1 MEDLP
6 LKGNHLENMEN
17 SPEISNS
24 GDSSSNKSQPNTS
37 QNNLFERISLGLFIL
52 IGGLAYLLNF
62 PTGTLFT
69 VAGILM
75 LIICLRQIIS
85 KSLSLDWLILLIGFL
100 CLSKGISTLFNY
112 DISFI
117 PLLFCLLGIY
127 VISIAWQDRNA

>member
-24 GDSSSNKSQPNTS
+24 GDSSRNKSQPNTS
-37 QNNLFERISLGLFIL
+37 QNNLFERISLGIFIL
-52 IGGLAYLLNF
+52 IGGLAYLFNF
-62 PTGTLFT
+62 PAGTLFC

-75 LIICLRQIIS
+75 LTICLRQIIS
-85 KSLSLDWLILLIGFL
+85 ESLSLDWLTLLIGFL
-100 CLSKGISTLFNY
+100 CLSKGISTLFSY

-127 VISIAWQDRNA
+127 VISLAWQDRNA

>member
-1 MEDLP
+1 ME
-6 LKGNHLENMEN
+6 GNHLENMEN

-24 GDSSSNKSQPNTS
+24 GDSSRNKSQPNTS

-52 IGGLAYLLNF
+52 IGGLAYLFNF
-62 PTGTLFT
+62 PAGTLFT

-75 LIICLRQIIS
+75 LIICLRQIIL
-85 KSLSLDWLILLIGFL
+85 KSLSLDWLTLLIGFL

-112 DISFI
+112 EISFI

-127 VISIAWQDRNA
+127 VISLAWQDRNA